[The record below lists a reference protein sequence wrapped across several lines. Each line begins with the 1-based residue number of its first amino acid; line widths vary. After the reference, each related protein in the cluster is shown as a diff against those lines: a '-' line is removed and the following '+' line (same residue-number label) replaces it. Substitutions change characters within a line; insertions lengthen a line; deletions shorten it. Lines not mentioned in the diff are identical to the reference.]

1 MAADLEATMPG
12 TTEPGNGTPLPAAL
26 DDLRLSLVPVGDVTL
41 RVRDGG
47 SGPPLLLLHGYPET
61 HLAWGLVAGGP
72 GPAFARGAPG
82 PRGGRGTPQPAAA
95 PGSGRYRER
104 AQAADAP

>member
-26 DDLRLSLVPVGDVTL
+26 DDLRLSRVDLGDVTL

-61 HLAWGLVAGGP
+61 HLAWALVAGD
-72 GPAFARGAPG
+72 PARDFHGGAPDL
-82 PRGGRGTPQPAAA
+82 RGYGGSPQPGGG
-95 PGSGRYRER
+95 PSHERYGKR
-104 AQAADAP
+104 AQAGGC